1 MKLSLFNTLTRKRE
15 NFQPLDIN
23 LVKMYV
29 CGPTV
34 YDHPHIGNA
43 RSVVVYDLLY
53 RTLMHIYG
61 TANVLYVRNIT
72 DVDDK
77 IIDRAAEL
85 NIPISK
91 LTTETTLNFHNDM
104 EYLGCLKPT
113 KEPKATEHIA
123 DMIDIIQKLLAAGIA
138 YEASSHIYFDV
149 SKAHN
154 YTELSGRSLDELYEG
169 VRIDNDNNKKH
180 PADFVLWKPAK
191 DEDDIS
197 AKFPSP
203 FGMGR
208 PGWHIECSAMSYKFL
223 GSNFDIHGGGID
235 LIFPHHTNE
244 IAQSCCAFPGSSYAK
259 YWIHNGFLTV
269 DHEKMSKSLGNFV
282 TVKDLR
288 DKKIKGDAARL
299 LLLMTHYRKPLDY
312 NEKAINDAEKMLNY
326 WYRAIENV
334 ETVNADIPRE
344 FLDCLLDDL
353 NTHLAIKLINDFA
366 KQAHANDISAA
377 QKVVACAKFLGLMR
391 LDFNEWFK
399 GNVDDVLI
407 NQLIAER
414 LEAKKEKNWPLA
426 DQIRT
431 QLTKIGV
438 TIEDRPDGSTI
449 WKTN

>member
-23 LVKMYV
+23 LVKMYA

-61 TANVLYVRNIT
+61 KANVLYVRNIT

-123 DMIDIIQKLLAAGIA
+123 DMIDIIQKLLAAEVA
-138 YEASSHIYFDV
+138 YEAANHIYFDV

-180 PADFVLWKPAK
+180 PADFVLWKTAK
-191 DEDDIS
+191 EEDDIS

-334 ETVNADIPRE
+334 ETVNTDIPRE
-344 FLDCLLDDL
+344 FLNCLLDDL